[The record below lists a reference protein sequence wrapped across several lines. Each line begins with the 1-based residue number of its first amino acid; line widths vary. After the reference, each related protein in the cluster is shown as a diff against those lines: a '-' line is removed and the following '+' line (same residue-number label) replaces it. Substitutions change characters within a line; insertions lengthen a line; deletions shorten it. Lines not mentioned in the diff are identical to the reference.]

1 MNVLQFLR
9 SMLPSFKRN
18 DVTERLRVIRDDL
31 VNQTLP
37 PYETAASDLRNASM
51 KSKVFIDFDKAF
63 SSGVDST
70 FKGSFIDQTH
80 LILKNLQVNF
90 DFIESLVD
98 KNYSQD
104 IVVAGITY
112 KRAQILQYIA
122 IAGFAVDYARRVL
135 LYVLAAEANVKA
147 KSLVDGK
154 ERPVPEIKWLETNR
168 GAYFRAMTVIAVKER
183 DLAAMFDNIPD
194 ITVSDNV
201 EETADA
207 TLMRQKIDPMNFNV
221 IPIGVNPFH
230 FLGVRW
236 ANWQVAKYQRAK
248 EEKRA
253 LEFRLEQLRGQRSGE
268 EDPRLERSIA
278 YYEDEVNRLAAKIAK
293 MEE

>member
-18 DVTERLRVIRDDL
+18 DVSERLRVIRDEL

-37 PYETAASDLRNASM
+37 PYETASNDLRSQSS
-51 KSKVFIDFDKAF
+51 KSKVFVDFDKAF
-63 SSGVDST
+63 VKGV
-70 FKGSFIDQTH
+70 GSPFRGNFLDQTVQ
-80 LILKNLQVNF
+80 ILKNLQSNF
-90 DFIESLVD
+90 DYIENLVD

-122 IAGFAVDYARRVL
+122 IAGFAVDYSRRVL
-135 LYVLAAEANVKA
+135 LYVLAAEANI
-147 KSLVDGK
+147 KSRTLPDGK
-154 ERPVPEIKWLETNR
+154 ERPLPEIKWLETNR
-168 GAYFRAMTVIAVKER
+168 GAYFRAMTVLAVKEK
-183 DLAAMFDNIPD
+183 DLATMFDNIPD
-194 ITVSDNV
+194 ITVSDDV
-201 EETADA
+201 EMTADA
-207 TLMRQKIDPMNFNV
+207 TLMRHKVDPMNFNV

-230 FLGVRW
+230 FIGVRW

-248 EEKRA
+248 EEKRS

-268 EDPRLERSIA
+268 EDPRLEASIS
-278 YYEDEVNRLAAKIAK
+278 YYEDEVNRLASKIAK

>member
-18 DVTERLRVIRDDL
+18 DVSERLRAIREDL
-31 VNQTLP
+31 INQTIP
-37 PYETAASDLRNASM
+37 PYETAAADFRNHSA
-51 KSKVFIDFDKAF
+51 KSKVFIEFDKAF
-63 SSGVDST
+63 LKGVDSA
-70 FKGSFIDQTH
+70 FKGNFIEQSH
-80 LILKNLQVNF
+80 LILKNLQANF
-90 DFIESLVD
+90 DFIENLVD
-98 KNYSQD
+98 DNYSQD

-135 LYVLAAEANVKA
+135 LYVLASEANVKA
-147 KSLVDGK
+147 RTLTDGK
-154 ERPVPEIKWLETNR
+154 ERPIPEIKWLETNR
-168 GAYFRAMTVIAVKER
+168 GAYFRAMTVLAVKER
-183 DLAAMFDNIPD
+183 DLSAMFNNIPD
-194 ITVSDNV
+194 ITVSDDV
-201 EETADA
+201 ESTADA

-221 IPIGVNPFH
+221 IPIGANPFH
-230 FLGVRW
+230 FIGVRW

-278 YYEDEVNRLAAKIAK
+278 YYEDEVNRLASKISK

>member
-18 DVTERLRVIRDDL
+18 DVSERLRAIRDEL
-31 VNQTLP
+31 VNNTLP
-37 PYETAASDLRNASM
+37 PYETAAAELRSATA
-51 KSKVFIDFDKAF
+51 KSKVFIEFDKAF
-63 SSGVDST
+63 TKGVSS
-70 FKGSFIDQTH
+70 SFRGNFLEQTQQ
-80 LILKNLQVNF
+80 ILKNLQNNF
-90 DFIESLVD
+90 DFIENLVD
-98 KNYSQD
+98 DNYSQD

-135 LYVLAAEANVKA
+135 LYVLAAEANVK
-147 KSLVDGK
+147 SRTLVDGK
-154 ERPVPEIKWLETNR
+154 ERPVPEIKWLEANR
-168 GAYFRAMTVIAVKER
+168 SAYFRAMGVMSVKEKE
-183 DLAAMFDNIPD
+183 LATMFDSIPD
-194 ITVSDNV
+194 ITVSDDV
-201 EETADA
+201 ENTADA
-207 TLMRQKIDPMNFNV
+207 TLMRQKVDPLNLNV

-230 FLGVRW
+230 YIGVRW
-236 ANWQVAKYQRAK
+236 ANRQVAKYQRSK

-253 LEFRLEQLRGQRSGE
+253 LEFRLEQLKGQRSGE

-278 YYEDEVNRLAAKIAK
+278 YYEDEVNRLASKIAK